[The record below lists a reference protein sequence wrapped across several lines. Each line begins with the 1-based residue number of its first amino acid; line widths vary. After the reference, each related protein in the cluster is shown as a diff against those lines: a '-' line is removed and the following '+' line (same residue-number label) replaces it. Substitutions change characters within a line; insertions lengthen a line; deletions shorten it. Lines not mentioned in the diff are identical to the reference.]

1 VAVRKLKIRD
11 PIAMCAR
18 AGGLVVSEEEFAQF
32 VSAALPRLLRF
43 GHVLT
48 GDPAMAED
56 LVQTALGRSW
66 RAWRLRSIE
75 DPQAF
80 VRKVM
85 VNSYASWYRRKA
97 RQEVVTADPAQHLAI
112 DDQAAR
118 VDDRDAVW
126 RALLTLPPRQRTV
139 IVLRYYEGLS
149 ELEIAA
155 VMGTTAGT
163 VKSQAARAL
172 RHLAESLADLDMAGT
187 TNRRSRE

>member
-1 VAVRKLKIRD
+1 
-11 PIAMCAR
+11 
-18 AGGLVVSEEEFAQF
+18 VVDEEEFAQF

-48 GDPAMAED
+48 GDPATAED
-56 LVQTALGRSW
+56 LVQTALSRSW
-66 RAWRLRSIE
+66 RAWRLRNIE

-85 VNSYASWYRRKA
+85 VNSYASWYRRKS
-97 RQEVVTADPAQHLAI
+97 RQETVTANPAQDLVI

-172 RHLAESLADLDMAGT
+172 RRLAETLADLEMAVPS
-187 TNRRSRE
+187 NRRSRE